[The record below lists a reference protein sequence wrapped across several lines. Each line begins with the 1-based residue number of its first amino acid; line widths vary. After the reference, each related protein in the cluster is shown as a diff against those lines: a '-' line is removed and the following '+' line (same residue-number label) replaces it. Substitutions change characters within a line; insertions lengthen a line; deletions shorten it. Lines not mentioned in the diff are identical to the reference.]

1 MRTLKECRG
10 RNINPSTV
18 KNVISWKNYILI
30 YLILIVIF
38 NLFLLEFPLTN
49 VFGFEFSV
57 LNAVL
62 LTLFSGFYT
71 LSVLKS
77 EAEYK
82 PFLKKDL
89 LSFIPF
95 LILPLII
102 SITHDLLTVSCSVWD
117 GLLFYS
123 FITLP
128 SVMVGAAAAVLAVI
142 VSPKFRHLVF
152 ILIILAIL
160 SITFFELYYNPQI
173 YFYNPVYAYFPGT
186 IYDEAVKVDLKLMI
200 YRSLNLLFFSTVFFA
215 GAYVW
220 YRKPV
225 ISKKL
230 IIYLSVLIPAL
241 FLYLSPDLGYSTTQK
256 KLKRVLGEVVKT
268 EHFDIYFSPG
278 ISGDEIKIITLSHEY
293 YYEQLSHFYNVY
305 PKEKYVSFIFKN
317 DAQKKKYFGSE
328 NADVAKPW
336 LREVFTIAD
345 NYNST
350 LRHEIAHCFA
360 GEFGWGIF
368 DVASGFNPAL
378 IEGAAVAGAPE
389 YDLNN
394 IHYMASLAYNNG
406 FRIDLKNLFKG
417 LNFFG
422 QTSGLSY
429 IYAGSF
435 CSYLIDKYGIKKFK
449 RLYSDTNFEGIYK
462 KDIEQVSNEY
472 LSFISREY
480 KVENKN
486 EAEYYYGRK
495 PIIYKVCPRYVAD
508 RLGDAWNY
516 YAEHN
521 YEEALA
527 VFKEILKLT
536 NNYSA
541 LAGYANS
548 LFNTGE
554 KNEAISFLKNRIGDY
569 EKTSYYYNI
578 EFRLADFC
586 AQVRDSVC
594 ADSLYN
600 KIISQN
606 PNRTLYYLS
615 NLRRNLLKSD
625 SLIVPYLEGS
635 DVDKYIIVTE
645 MNRESYDFFS
655 IPVLI
660 DLAGSLGENYNLFL
674 EQFNKTITV
683 DSYPVSFAV
692 YRLSIYLLSHLDFTR
707 ARKMAALSMR
717 YDIDKNFNF
726 ILQENFNK
734 AEWLYENGNRIL
746 SSIKFK

>member
-1 MRTLKECRG
+1 MRISKEFRE
-10 RNINPSTV
+10 RNIKPFFV
-18 KNVISWKNYILI
+18 KNIIRWRNYLLF
-30 YLILIVIF
+30 YLILIALF
-38 NLFLLEFPLTN
+38 NFLLLEFPLTN

-57 LNAVL
+57 LNAIL
-62 LTLFSGFYT
+62 LTISAGFFT

-77 EAEYK
+77 EEDYK
-82 PFLKKDL
+82 SFLKKDL
-89 LSFIPF
+89 LPFIFF
-95 LILPLII
+95 LIIPLSI
-102 SITHDLLTVSCSVWD
+102 SMIHDLLTINCSIWD
-117 GLLFYS
+117 GLLFYT

-128 SVMVGAAAAVLAVI
+128 SVIIGAAIAVLSVI
-142 VSPKFRHLVF
+142 VSLRFRYVIF
-152 ILIILAIL
+152 IVIFLGVL

-186 IYDEAVKVDLKLMI
+186 IYDEAVNVDLKLMI
-200 YRSLNLLFFSTVFFA
+200 YRSLNLLFFGAVYFI

-220 YRKPV
+220 YRSTV
-225 ISKKL
+225 VSKKL
-230 IIYLSVLIPAL
+230 IIYMSVLIPAL

-256 KLKRVLGEVVKT
+256 KLKSVLNGLVRT

-278 ISGDEIKIITLSHEY
+278 ISRDEIKIITLNHEY
-293 YYEQLSHFYNVY
+293 YYEQLSGFYHTY
-305 PKEKYVSFIFKN
+305 PKEKYVSFIFR
-317 DAQKKKYFGSE
+317 DDIQKKKYFGSE

-345 NYNST
+345 NYNSS

-368 DVASGFNPAL
+368 DVADNFNPAL

-394 IHYMASLAYNNG
+394 VHYMASLAYNNG
-406 FRIDLKNLFKG
+406 FRIEMKNLFKG

-435 CSYLIDKYGIKKFK
+435 SRFLIDKYGIEKFK
-449 RLYSDTNFEGIYK
+449 RLYSDVDFKKIYNM
-462 KDIEQVSNEY
+462 DIGKLSNDY
-472 LSFISREY
+472 FSFISKEY
-480 KVENKN
+480 KIENIN

-495 PIIYKVCPRYVAD
+495 PIIYKICPRYVAD
-508 RLGDAWNY
+508 RLREAWSY
-516 YAEHN
+516 YAGKN
-521 YEEALA
+521 YKEALDI
-527 VFKEILKLT
+527 FTKILNLT

-541 LAGYANS
+541 LTGYANS
-548 LFNTGE
+548 LFNTGKE
-554 KNEAISFLKNRIGDY
+554 TEAISFLRNNIGDY

-586 AQVRDSVC
+586 AQVQDSVC

-600 KIISQN
+600 NIIYQN

-615 NLRRNLLKSD
+615 NLRRNLLHSD

-635 DVDKYIIVTE
+635 DVDKYVIVTD
-645 MNRESYDFFS
+645 MNKESYDYFS
-655 IPVLI
+655 IPVLV
-660 DLAGSLGENYNLFL
+660 DLAGSLDENYNLFL
-674 EQFNKTITV
+674 KLFNKTITV
-683 DSYPVSFAV
+683 NSYPVSFAV
-692 YRLSIYLLSHLDFTR
+692 YRLSVYLLSHLDFTR

-717 YDIDKNFNF
+717 YDNDKNFNF
-726 ILQENFNK
+726 ILKENFNK
-734 AEWLYENGNRIL
+734 ADWLYENGNRIL
-746 SSIKFK
+746 SLIKFK